1 MALLQAIERAVRI
14 SKKGLPS
21 LTKAARLLGA
31 PQIVFKFSF
40 ILNQHNN
47 QRDYRPDCRHNPQH
61 GNTAA
66 NVPSAR
72 PAVRPSVRSARSAW
86 RGRCIVRSAR
96 PHRPWSSCC
105 TGPSRSSRPRS
116 AGRRSS
122 ETSSSHKVLLIV
134 AVAAIRAVTA
144 LICIHYITRAA
155 RLSNS
160 YSVA

>member
-1 MALLQAIERAVRI
+1 MQY
-14 SKKGLPS
+14 
-21 LTKAARLLGA
+21 LTKSKRRAFWARRKLFFQL
-31 PQIVFKFSF
+31 SF

-47 QRDYRPDCRHNPQH
+47 QRDYRPGCRHNPQH

-72 PAVRPSVRSARSAW
+72 PAVRPSVRSARSA
-86 RGRCIVRSAR
+86 GRRRIVRPAR
-96 PHRPWSSCC
+96 PHRPWPSCC
-105 TGPSRSSRPRS
+105 TGPSRSSRPPS

-122 ETSSSHKVLLIV
+122 ETSPSHKVLLIV
-134 AVAAIRAVTA
+134 AAAAIRAVTA